1 MLNVII
7 ILLLLMLHP
16 MFINLLC
23 PTMLLN
29 LPPSIELDIHSCKI
43 PDADVV
49 CVSSLYSNPNKIIM
63 LCPALLPVTNL
74 QKCKWISLLK
84 LDYICIFDTY
94 V

>member
-1 MLNVII
+1 MEEGEVAA
-7 ILLLLMLHP
+7 LLHHYLAMAEEGLKD
-16 MFINLLC
+16 
-23 PTMLLN
+23 
-29 LPPSIELDIHSCKI
+29 SGLDGSQGSGG
-43 PDADVV
+43 
-49 CVSSLYSNPNKIIM
+49 SSLTPLSPWERLVRSGHPNKIIM